1 MYFRNFSTLIVK
13 YSYLYFCSHGVY
25 GSKVK
30 KGNKHQYVN
39 ECHFISH
46 HWSNTEEHDENLQ
59 NTFEVIKES
68 GLKLNKEKCEIKK
81 NKLTY
86 FGHVLSAE
94 GVSPDP
100 EKVKI
105 QVRYNLDLGTSP
117 ANCIYQGQRS
127 DFK

>member
-1 MYFRNFSTLIVK
+1 M
-13 YSYLYFCSHGVY
+13 
-25 GSKVK
+25 GSPP
-30 KGNKHQYVN
+30 
-39 ECHFISH
+39 
-46 HWSNTEEHDENLQ
+46 EEHEENSQ
-59 NTFEVIKES
+59 NTFQVIKES

-100 EKVKI
+100 EKMKAITQLQAPNNVPELLRLI
-105 QVRYNLDLGTSP
+105 GMISYLGRFIPNLATLMRPMTA
-117 ANCIYQGQRS
+117 ANYIYQGQRN

>member
-1 MYFRNFSTLIVK
+1 MDDVI
-13 YSYLYFCSHGVY
+13 VY
-25 GSKVK
+25 GKSA
-30 KGNKHQYVN
+30 
-39 ECHFISH
+39 
-46 HWSNTEEHDENLQ
+46 EEHDDNVQ
-59 NTFEVIKES
+59 NTCQVIKES

-100 EKVKI
+100 EKMKAITQLQAPNNVPELLRLI
-105 QVRYNLDLGTSP
+105 GMISYLGRFIPNLATLMRPMTA
-117 ANCIYQGQRS
+117 ANYIYQGQRN

>member
-1 MYFRNFSTLIVK
+1 MGSPPKNMMTTYRTRVK
-13 YSYLYFCSHGVY
+13 SLRS
-25 GSKVK
+25 
-30 KGNKHQYVN
+30 
-39 ECHFISH
+39 
-46 HWSNTEEHDENLQ
+46 
-59 NTFEVIKES
+59 S

-100 EKVKI
+100 EKMKAITQLQAPNNVAELLRLI
-105 QVRYNLDLGTSP
+105 GMISYLGRFIPNLATLMRPMTA
-117 ANCIYQGQRS
+117 ANYIYQGQRN